1 MAVSLP
7 AAGPQT
13 GGRAGGVCFFH
24 YNRFVPLLPEKTGQ
38 KRAEK
43 RVRKKLKNVKK
54 AVDISLFMPYNKQR
68 R

>member
-24 YNRFVPLLPEKTGQ
+24 YNRFAPLLPEKTGQ
-38 KRAEK
+38 KNGFEK
-43 RVRKKLKNVKK
+43 NEK
-54 AVDISLFMPYNKQR
+54 M
-68 R
+68 